1 MEENYN
7 PSQRLGKG
15 FVVEFIQRGE
25 DGKLIYDKS
34 FTHIQWE
41 STGRRHTMDN
51 KDYRLAVLGKM
62 LEMAENISFEDEIGF
77 LYDHFIPLAKGVA
90 NIDLPP
96 IVCASR
102 LIELR
107 LRVFR
112 EEKFPE
118 MIFDKRALA
127 TYGNKLLIPFK
138 VFSTELRSV
147 DFEELMKEFR
157 NDLSDLI
164 GLIEPMFG
172 LNMTYDAKEW
182 EFTIEITKNDDDFR
196 TE

>member
-1 MEENYN
+1 
-7 PSQRLGKG
+7 
-15 FVVEFIQRGE
+15 
-25 DGKLIYDKS
+25 
-34 FTHIQWE
+34 
-41 STGRRHTMDN
+41 MDN

-62 LEMAENISFEDEIGF
+62 LEMAENTSFEDEINF

-90 NIDLPP
+90 KIDSPP

-118 MIFDKRALA
+118 MIFSKRNL
-127 TYGNKLLIPFK
+127 TMDENKLLIPFK
-138 VFSTELRSV
+138 VFSPGLENV
-147 DFEELMKEFR
+147 DFEELANEFR
-157 NDLSDLI
+157 NELSE
-164 GLIEPMFG
+164 LIEPMFE
-172 LNMTYDAKEW
+172 LNMVYDAKEW

>member
-1 MEENYN
+1 
-7 PSQRLGKG
+7 
-15 FVVEFIQRGE
+15 
-25 DGKLIYDKS
+25 
-34 FTHIQWE
+34 
-41 STGRRHTMDN
+41 MDN

-62 LEMAENISFEDEIGF
+62 LEMAENISFEDEINF

-90 NIDLPP
+90 KIDSPP

-138 VFSTELRSV
+138 VFSTELKSV

-157 NDLSDLI
+157 NDLI
-164 GLIEPMFG
+164 GLIEPMFE
-172 LNMTYDAKEW
+172 LSMTYDAKEW

>member
-1 MEENYN
+1 
-7 PSQRLGKG
+7 
-15 FVVEFIQRGE
+15 
-25 DGKLIYDKS
+25 
-34 FTHIQWE
+34 
-41 STGRRHTMDN
+41 MDN

-62 LEMAENISFEDEIGF
+62 LEMAENTSFEDEINF

-90 NIDLPP
+90 KIDSPP

-138 VFSTELRSV
+138 VFSTELKSV

-157 NDLSDLI
+157 NELSE
-164 GLIEPMFG
+164 LIEPMFE
-172 LNMTYDAKEW
+172 LSMTYDAKEW

-196 TE
+196 TK

>member
-1 MEENYN
+1 
-7 PSQRLGKG
+7 
-15 FVVEFIQRGE
+15 
-25 DGKLIYDKS
+25 
-34 FTHIQWE
+34 
-41 STGRRHTMDN
+41 MDN

-62 LEMAENISFEDEIGF
+62 LEMAENAVFEDEIGF
-77 LYDHFIPLAKGVA
+77 LYDRFIPLAKEVA
-90 NIDLPP
+90 NIDSPP

-107 LRVFR
+107 LWIFR

-118 MIFDKRALA
+118 MIFSKRDLA
-127 TYGNKLLIPFK
+127 TYGNKLLIPFR
-138 VFSTELRSV
+138 VFSPGLEKV
-147 DFEELMKEFR
+147 DFEELTKEFR
-157 NDLSDLI
+157 NDLI

-182 EFTIEITKNDDDFR
+182 VLTVEITKNDDDFR